1 MNLIKKAICSLLLA
15 CTMSSLA
22 GAQQKKYEWKEGT
35 SGGYTYKYISNDPMK
50 ARFYTLKN
58 GLTVILSVN
67 KKDPR
72 IQTLIG
78 TRAGSNNDPSDHTGL
93 AHYLEH
99 LLFKGTQRYGSLDW
113 SKEKPYLDQIES
125 LYDTYNRTAD
135 ATARQA
141 VYHSIDS
148 VSGLAAKYAIAN
160 EYDKMMSG
168 MGAQGTN
175 AHTWVEETIYEE
187 DIPSNVVDKFLAV
200 QAERFKDPVFRLFH
214 TELEA
219 VYEEKNRGLDND
231 GRKTYELMLAT
242 LFPTHNYGQ
251 QSTIGTI
258 EHLKNP
264 SLKAIRDFYNT
275 YYVPG
280 NMAVVMAGDLD
291 PDQVIKQID
300 QAFAYMQPKP
310 VKEYKAPVEKPISA
324 PIVKEVFGPDAENV
338 MIAFRMPGA
347 LDVKSAVLQS
357 VISEV
362 LNNGK
367 AGLLDLNINKQQK
380 VLKASAGV
388 MGWKDYSV
396 FTMSGSPKEG
406 QTLEQVKDLLLGQL
420 EILKKGEFDETMVKA
435 IVNNAKLAELVG
447 VESNKNRATSM
458 MDGFIK
464 HRGKNW
470 QTDVSFVDDMSK
482 VTKKEIVDF
491 ANKYFSNNYVL
502 LYKRKGEDKNLQK
515 VDKPAITPVEV
526 NREAQSAFLKQVNE
540 MPANSIKP
548 LWLDFD
554 KDIQKGKL
562 GTADVLYV
570 QNKDN
575 GLFRLYYRFD
585 MGSWNNKLLP
595 LAAQYLQFLGTD
607 KYTTEQISKEFYNIA
622 CNFNVSTGTDAT
634 TLTVSG
640 LQENFD
646 KAVAL
651 FEHVLRNCKPDEQAL
666 AAFKGRIA
674 KGRAD
679 SKLNK
684 SNILKGLTNYGMY
697 GPKNPFNNQL
707 SQSELDAVTG
717 QQLVDILHS
726 LPEYQHMVIY
736 YGPQTLDAAIAAI
749 GKQHQVPATPKTI
762 PAPLKFEKIS
772 QDKNQVLFTNYDMV
786 QSEVNWIRNAG
797 NYTPDNTTLI
807 SVFNGYFGG
816 NMGSIVFQTIRE
828 SKALAYSTYAY
839 YASPE
844 KKDGR
849 YSVVAY
855 VGSQADKMGE
865 AINGMN
871 ELLNDMP
878 RSEKGFMTAKQSMKQ
893 DIETERITQDG
904 IIFTYLG
911 SKKLGLDTDY
921 RKTVYSQIDGI
932 TYDDVKKFHDENI
945 ANKPYTYCIMASDKK
960 VNPED
965 LKKFGDVKVVSLEEI
980 FGY

>member
-1 MNLIKKAICSLLLA
+1 MNLITKAISSLLVA
-15 CTMSSLA
+15 CAISNIA

-35 SGGYTYKYISNDPMK
+35 SGGYTYKYITNDPMK

-78 TRAGSNNDPSDHTGL
+78 TRAGSNNDPHDHTGL

-99 LLFKGTQRYGSLDW
+99 LLFKGTQRFGSLDW
-113 SKEKPYLDQIES
+113 SREKPYLDEIEG
-125 LYDTYNRTAD
+125 LYDTYNHTND
-135 ATARQA
+135 VTARKA
-141 VYHSIDS
+141 VYHQIDS

-160 EYDKMMSG
+160 EYDKLMAG
-168 MGAQGTN
+168 MGSQGTN
-175 AHTWVEETIYEE
+175 AHTWVEETIYQE

-231 GRKTYELMLAT
+231 ARKSYELMLSS

-264 SLKAIRDFYNT
+264 SLKAIRDFYNA
-275 YYVPG
+275 YYVPD
-280 NMAVVMAGDLD
+280 NMAIVMAGDLD
-291 PDQVIKQID
+291 PDQVIRQVEKN
-300 QAFAYMQPKP
+300 FSYMQPKP
-310 VKEYKAPVEKPISA
+310 VNEYKSPVEKPITA

-347 LDVKSAVLQS
+347 LDVKSNVLLS
-357 VISEV
+357 VVSEV
-362 LNNGK
+362 MNNGK

-380 VLKASAGV
+380 VLRSSAGV
-388 MGWKDYSV
+388 MPWKDYSV
-396 FTMSGSPKEG
+396 FSLSGTAKQG
-406 QTLEQVKDLLLGQL
+406 QTLEEVKDLLLGQL
-420 EILKKGEFDETMVKA
+420 EILKKGEFDETMVRA
-435 IVNNAKLAELVG
+435 IVNNAKLSELQG
-447 VESNKNRATSM
+447 LESNNTRANAL

-470 QTDVSFVDDMSK
+470 ATDVSFVDDMGK
-482 VTKKEIVDF
+482 VTKQQIVDF
-491 ANKYFSNNYVL
+491 ANKYFANNYVL
-502 LYKRKGEDKNLQK
+502 LYKRKGEDKNIQK
-515 VDKPAITPVEV
+515 VEKPAITPVEV
-526 NREAQSAFLKQVNE
+526 NREAQSAFLKEINE
-540 MPANSIKP
+540 MPAAKIQP
-548 LWLDFD
+548 LWLDFN

-562 GTADVLYV
+562 GAADVLYV

-575 GLFRLYYRFD
+575 SLFRLYYRFE

-622 CNFNVSTGTDAT
+622 CNFNVSAGTDVT
-634 TLTVSG
+634 TISISG

-646 KAVAL
+646 KAVSL
-651 FEHVLRNCKPDEQAL
+651 FEHLLANCQPNEQAL
-666 AAFKGRIA
+666 AAFKGRLT
-674 KGRAD
+674 KSRSD

-684 SNILKGLTNYGMY
+684 GNILKGLASYAMY
-697 GPKNPFNNQL
+697 GSKNPFNNQL
-707 SQSELDAVTG
+707 SQAELDGITA

-726 LPEYQHMVIY
+726 LPQYQHSVIY
-736 YGPQTLDAAIAAI
+736 YGPQTLDAAIAAVQ
-749 GKQHQVPATPKTI
+749 KEHTVPAALKPV
-762 PAPLKFEKIS
+762 PAAIKFDKIDQGS
-772 QDKNQVLFTNYDMV
+772 NQVLFTDYDMV
-786 QSEVNWIRNAG
+786 QSEVNWVRNTDTYKAE
-797 NYTPDNTTLI
+797 NTAL
-807 SVFNGYFGG
+807 VDMFNGYFGG

-839 YASPE
+839 YASPDR
-844 KKDGR
+844 KDAR

-855 VGSQADKMGE
+855 VGSQADKMNE

-878 RSEKGFMTAKQSMKQ
+878 RSDKQFETARQSLKQ

-904 IIFTYLG
+904 IIFNYLAA
-911 SKKLGLDTDY
+911 KKLGLDNDY

-932 TYDDVKKFHDENI
+932 TFDNVKQFHEQNI
-945 ANKPYTYCIMASDKK
+945 AKKPYTYCILASEKK
-960 VNPED
+960 VSVDD
-965 LKKFGDVKVVSLEEI
+965 LKKYGNVKKVTLEEI